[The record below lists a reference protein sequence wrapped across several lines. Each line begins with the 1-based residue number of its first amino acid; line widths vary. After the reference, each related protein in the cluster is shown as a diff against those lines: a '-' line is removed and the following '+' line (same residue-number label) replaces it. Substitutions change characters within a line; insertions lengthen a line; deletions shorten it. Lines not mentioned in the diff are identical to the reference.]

1 MARDDIDVLRQLIRE
16 KRDEPP
22 PEVDWDRVEQQL
34 MEKVES
40 DAPAPLPRPSP
51 WPALAL
57 VAAAAAVVIAGIG
70 LLNRSSHQVT
80 ATSAPAA
87 QKAPVA
93 RVLRAPSHHIFGVSQ
108 TKLSGDKLAVGDRV
122 VAGAQ
127 AVQVEH
133 AGRATWTLSPGSRA
147 TVALVG
153 RYLTVRLET
162 GSVTADVVP
171 SPRPESFAVEVKGTR
186 VAVHGTHFTVQR
198 LGDHAKVTLERGV
211 VAVGPASERGH
222 TQGWLMTAPATGTFS
237 LDGASTGYVEQRK
250 PAPEGTTAARTPA
263 PAPAAPAPAKAASA
277 QASEEPGPLPLQPTD
292 DELARGAEQVAAT
305 VRSCFAKHTES
316 DQGVRISAHSK
327 LSIDIAAGGNIRTL
341 HFNPPLA
348 PSVQRCSAGV
358 MQSVHFPAS
367 TQGATVTRTLELQR

>member
-1 MARDDIDVLRQLIRE
+1 
-16 KRDEPP
+16 
-22 PEVDWDRVEQQL
+22 
-34 MEKVES
+34 
-40 DAPAPLPRPSP
+40 
-51 WPALAL
+51 
-57 VAAAAAVVIAGIG
+57 
-70 LLNRSSHQVT
+70 
-80 ATSAPAA
+80 
-87 QKAPVA
+87 VA
-93 RVLRAPSHHIFGVSQ
+93 RVLRAPSHRIFGVSQ

-127 AVQVEH
+127 AVRVEH
-133 AGRATWTLSPGSRA
+133 AGRATWTLSPGGRA

-211 VAVGPASERGH
+211 VAVGPTSERGH

-237 LDGASTGYVEQRK
+237 LDGASTGHVEQGK
-250 PAPEGTTAARTPA
+250 PAPEGTAAARKPA
-263 PAPAAPAPAKAASA
+263 RAPAAAPTPAPAAPA
-277 QASEEPGPLPLQPTD
+277 QATGAPTPLPIQPTD
-292 DELARGAEQVAAT
+292 DELTRGAEQVAAT

-316 DQGVRISAHSK
+316 DQGMRISAHSK
-327 LSIDIAAGGNIRTL
+327 LSIDIAPGGNIQTL

-358 MQSVHFPAS
+358 MQSVHFAAS
-367 TQGATVTRTLELQR
+367 KQGATVTRTLKLQR